1 MSMPKKIMSEEE
13 KERRIREA
21 QEKYNQRKPAIT
33 FRIDKEAKDK
43 LEELAEKESMP
54 LGTFLYNSAMSIAQ
68 AEEKLLEER
77 ERHNAEV
84 LKIVDRI
91 KSLFRYIVVLMI
103 VMPIAIYIFS
113 ITDSYQ
119 IIPIF
124 SMIIAVVVFLLFYFT
139 LHSFQ

>member
-1 MSMPKKIMSEEE
+1 MPKKLMSEEE
-13 KERRIREA
+13 KERKIKEA
-21 QEKYNQRKPAIT
+21 QERYNQRKPAIT
-33 FRIDKEAKDK
+33 FRIDREAKER
-43 LEELAEKESMP
+43 LEELAEKEGVP
-54 LGTFLYNSAMSIAQ
+54 LGTFLYNSAMNIAR

-84 LKIVDRI
+84 LKIMDKIRG
-91 KSLFRYIVVLMI
+91 LFKYIVILMI
-103 VMPIAIYIFS
+103 VMPAATYIFS

-139 LHSFQ
+139 LYSIQ

>member
-13 KERRIREA
+13 KERKIREA
-21 QEKYNQRKPAIT
+21 QERYNQRKPAIT

-43 LEELAEKESMP
+43 LEELAEKEGMP
-54 LGTFLYNSAMSIAQ
+54 LGTFLYNSAMNIAQ

-77 ERHNAEV
+77 KRHDAEV

-91 KSLFRYIVVLMI
+91 KSLFKYVVVLMV

-139 LHSFQ
+139 LHSLQ

>member
-1 MSMPKKIMSEEE
+1 MPKKIMSEEE
-13 KERRIREA
+13 KERKIREA
-21 QEKYNQRKPAIT
+21 QERYNQRKPAIT

-43 LEELAEKESMP
+43 LEELAEKEGMP
-54 LGTFLYNSAMSIAQ
+54 LGTFLYNSAMNIAQ

-77 ERHNAEV
+77 KRHDAEV

-91 KSLFRYIVVLMI
+91 KSLFKYVVVLMV

-139 LHSFQ
+139 LHSLQ